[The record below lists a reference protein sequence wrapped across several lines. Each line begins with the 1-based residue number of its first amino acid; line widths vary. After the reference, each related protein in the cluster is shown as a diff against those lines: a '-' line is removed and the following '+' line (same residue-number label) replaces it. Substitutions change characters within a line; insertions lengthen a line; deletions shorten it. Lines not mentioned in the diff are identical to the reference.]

1 MEKILVDVN
10 ELSNVLLNFI
20 GSDEFDKLIN
30 NCEHGNSDFK
40 HGAVWGM
47 AMASIKAS
55 TKCTQYVLNVK
66 GD

>member
-10 ELSNVLLNFI
+10 ELSNVLLNFV

-30 NCEHGNSDFK
+30 NCKHENSDFK
-40 HGAVWGM
+40 QGVVWGM

-55 TKCTQYVLNVK
+55 TKCTQNVLNVK